1 MRFSLKHD
9 RIIFILLSIL
19 FFIFTC
25 FIGIRIILSEKKDIE
40 LLKEQRK
47 EMILLCNEYL
57 KKRQEIESF
66 ESKRNITNIKGIMQ
80 AIDEV
85 FQSIGLK
92 SRLKSIKSSGSKETK
107 EGIIEEADIIVENL
121 NMNELINLLYRLEN
135 SPTLLVLKRTTIK
148 KSFENPDLLNLYAT
162 LSFLRQK

>member
-19 FFIFTC
+19 FFILTC

>member
-1 MRFSLKHD
+1 
-9 RIIFILLSIL
+9 
-19 FFIFTC
+19 
-25 FIGIRIILSEKKDIE
+25 